1 MDDYQKLFN
10 DISNQ
15 NIKAA
20 ELECRKKDRYQN
32 RFNYYNSVVAT
43 LALILSIIGIILSKK
58 SGIGKSTINNIE
70 NGKVSPT
77 LFQLEMIAIALGVKI
92 TDLFESEYK

>member
-20 ELECRKKDRYQN
+20 ELERRKKDRYQN

-43 LALILSIIGIILSKK
+43 LALILSIIGIILGLS
-58 SGIGKSTINNIE
+58 
-70 NGKVSPT
+70 
-77 LFQLEMIAIALGVKI
+77 
-92 TDLFESEYK
+92 

>member
-1 MDDYQKLFN
+1 MNDYQKLFN

-20 ELECRKKDRYQN
+20 ELERRKKDRYQN

-43 LALILSIIGIILSKK
+43 LDLILSIIGIILEL
-58 SGIGKSTINNIE
+58 N
-70 NGKVSPT
+70 
-77 LFQLEMIAIALGVKI
+77 
-92 TDLFESEYK
+92 

>member
-20 ELECRKKDRYQN
+20 ELERRKKDRYQN
-32 RFNYYNSVVAT
+32 RINYYNSVVAT
-43 LALILSIIGIILSKK
+43 LALILSIIGIIL
-58 SGIGKSTINNIE
+58 GLN
-70 NGKVSPT
+70 
-77 LFQLEMIAIALGVKI
+77 
-92 TDLFESEYK
+92 

>member
-20 ELECRKKDRYQN
+20 ELERRKKDRYQN
-32 RFNYYNSVVAT
+32 RFNYYNIVVAT
-43 LALILSIIGIILSKK
+43 LALILSIIGIIL
-58 SGIGKSTINNIE
+58 GLN
-70 NGKVSPT
+70 
-77 LFQLEMIAIALGVKI
+77 
-92 TDLFESEYK
+92 

>member
-1 MDDYQKLFN
+1 MNDYQKLFN

-20 ELECRKKDRYQN
+20 ELERSKKDRYQN

-43 LALILSIIGIILSKK
+43 LALILSIIGIILEL
-58 SGIGKSTINNIE
+58 N
-70 NGKVSPT
+70 
-77 LFQLEMIAIALGVKI
+77 
-92 TDLFESEYK
+92 

>member
-20 ELECRKKDRYQN
+20 ELERRKKT
-32 RFNYYNSVVAT
+32 VIKTV
-43 LALILSIIGIILSKK
+43 SII
-58 SGIGKSTINNIE
+58 TI
-70 NGKVSPT
+70 VLLQPSP
-77 LFQLEMIAIALGVKI
+77 
-92 TDLFESEYK
+92 

>member
-20 ELECRKKDRYQN
+20 ELERRKKDRCQN

-43 LALILSIIGIILSKK
+43 IALILSIIGIIL
-58 SGIGKSTINNIE
+58 GLN
-70 NGKVSPT
+70 
-77 LFQLEMIAIALGVKI
+77 
-92 TDLFESEYK
+92 